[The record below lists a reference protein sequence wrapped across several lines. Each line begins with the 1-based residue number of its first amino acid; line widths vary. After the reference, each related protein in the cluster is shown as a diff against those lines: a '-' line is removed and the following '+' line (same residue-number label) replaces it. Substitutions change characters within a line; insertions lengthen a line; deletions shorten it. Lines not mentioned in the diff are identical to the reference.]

1 MSGFDPSDFQDLAS
15 LVASRQRNSQINA
28 FNNQANAINKQAQ
41 EIEKQTTQVAEL
53 KRIAEEQKGREEL
66 EKRLRNELFLL
77 KQAAEKTNDLL
88 LKNKFIEAYELIKV
102 GRLNLG
108 AAKHEHFTS
117 LEFKQLA
124 VEVSKYFHGITTYFE
139 QVAPPAI
146 LEEINSREN
155 AKKEN
160 ERKLAENN
168 RLRLESD
175 RAINHK
181 KQLLKL
187 EEEKK
192 HNNEKKLLLC
202 VFFVVIILILAVI
215 YLK

>member
-1 MSGFDPSDFQDLAS
+1 MSGFDPNNFQDLAG

-28 FNNQANAINKQAQ
+28 INKQAE
-41 EIEKQTTQVAEL
+41 EIEKQTTQVAEI

-66 EKRLRNELFLL
+66 EQRLRNELFLL

-88 LKNKFIEAYELIKV
+88 LKNEFIEAYELIKV

-108 AAKHEHFTS
+108 VAKHEHFTS

-124 VEVSKYFHGITTYFE
+124 VEVSKYFHEITAYFE
-139 QVAPPAI
+139 QVVPPAI

-160 ERKLAENN
+160 ERKLAEDN
-168 RLRLESD
+168 RLRLKND
-175 RAINHK
+175 RAFNHK
-181 KQLLKL
+181 MQLLKL